1 MTKLI
6 RRLLGLLFTLGI
18 YTKHYKVVYDGDIT
32 SANVV
37 WSGGHWSQRSATKQK
52 FEKIFTIL
60 LLEARITKPLTEFSL
75 VVFYNTKHD
84 CDNLSTIQ
92 KIFVDA
98 MKGTYVADD
107 TSKFYKSTHTIF
119 DSVLPKGTVEIH
131 IIGK

>member
-1 MTKLI
+1 MTKLV

-18 YTKHYKVVYDGDIT
+18 YTKHYKIVYDGEIT

-37 WSGGHWSQRSATKQK
+37 WSGGHWKKRSDVKQK

-60 LLEARITKPLTEFSL
+60 LLQAKIKPPLVEFSL

-107 TSKFYKSTHTIF
+107 TSKFYKGTHTIF
-119 DSVLPKGTVEIH
+119 DSNIPKGTVEFH
-131 IIGK
+131 IIGN